1 MRYALLIYGDE
12 SGIPDAVTPEIQ
24 APWRA
29 LNAEMDAAGVTL
41 LQNGAQLERTP
52 TATSVRVRD
61 GEVLKT
67 AGPFA
72 ETSEQLGGFY
82 LVECE
87 TLDEALAWAAKIPA
101 AKGGT
106 VEVRALVPPWDGPE

>member
-1 MRYALLIYGDE
+1 MRYALLIYGNE
-12 SGIPDAVTPEIQ
+12 SEIPDEITPEIQ

-41 LQNGAQLERTP
+41 LKNGAQLEQTP
-52 TATSVRVRD
+52 TAESIRVRD
-61 GEVLKT
+61 GEVLRID
-67 AGPFA
+67 GPFA

-82 LVECE
+82 LLECE
-87 TLDEALAWAAKIPA
+87 SMEEAVAWAAKIPA

-106 VEVRALVPPWDGPE
+106 IEVRPVVPPWDPE